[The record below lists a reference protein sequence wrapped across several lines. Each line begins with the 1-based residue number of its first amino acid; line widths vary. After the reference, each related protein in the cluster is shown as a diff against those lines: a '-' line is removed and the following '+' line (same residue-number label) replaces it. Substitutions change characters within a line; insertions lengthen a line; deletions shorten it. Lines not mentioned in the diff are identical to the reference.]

1 LGRLDAIIHCATEYG
16 RKNTSRLNLIES
28 NFVFPL
34 NLLDSAV
41 AGGVTAFINIDT
53 MLPTKTSNYS
63 LSKSQFRQWL
73 PSISQEIKIA
83 NIRMEHFYGPNDDS
97 SKFVSYV
104 VQSLLNKAEA
114 IPLTAGNQKRDF
126 IYIDD
131 AVNAIITILRA
142 TLLDSR
148 DAYVEYELG
157 SGSVIS
163 IKEMLEMA
171 KAISGNTK
179 TILKFGAIP
188 YRESEEMELA
198 VDLRALKKLG
208 WSPQYSLDSGLKKM
222 IEIEERH
229 K

>member
-1 LGRLDAIIHCATEYG
+1 
-16 RKNTSRLNLIES
+16 
-28 NFVFPL
+28 
-34 NLLDSAV
+34 
-41 AGGVTAFINIDT
+41 
-53 MLPTKTSNYS
+53 
-63 LSKSQFRQWL
+63 
-73 PSISQEIKIA
+73 
-83 NIRMEHFYGPNDDS
+83 MEHFYGPNDDTG
-97 SKFVSYV
+97 KFVSYV
-104 VQSLLNKAEA
+104 VRSLLNKVDA
-114 IPLTAGNQKRDF
+114 ISLTAGNQKRDF

-131 AVNAIITILRA
+131 AVNAIITILRT

-163 IKEMLEMA
+163 IKELLEMA

-179 TILKFGAIP
+179 TILEFGAIP

-208 WSPQYSLDSGLKKM
+208 WSPKYSLDSGLKKM
-222 IEIEERH
+222 IDIEERH